1 MLPDLRFTWK
11 TNLPQ
16 TKIQI
21 ASDPGFTRIIVNE
34 PVRSNS
40 FRSPALTAGT
50 YYWRIASDSAQTPP
64 RRFTVSA
71 FNQQSPAAVPPVG
84 LSAVPAPAIATPSVF
99 IPPEPEPAAP
109 LPTPVA
115 AVVPPPAPEPPVAA
129 PVPEPSPPPV
139 VSTPVPVAAAVP
151 EPVVAPEDRILPAA
165 LNRWPDDYT
174 IGPSDLRMNRNILFS
189 WDPVPGAEGY
199 IITLFQEESGGNRE
213 IKRIGPVTET
223 YYVFDELSLL
233 DTGNFIWQLEA
244 VSSTGRRDEETAEEE
259 EPEEIQ
265 RGVIGESRFT
275 VQFDPPAA
283 PELKP
288 PGVMYGR

>member
-21 ASDPGFTRIIVNE
+21 AADPGFSRIVVNE
-34 PVRSNS
+34 QVRSNS
-40 FRSPALTAGT
+40 FRGPALTAGT

-71 FNQQSPAAVPPVG
+71 FTPQRPAPSSGTSSGTAVSVPPVSAPTPTPIVAPPVTVAPPPVPPPVVTPAPVRVEPRPAVPPVPV
-84 LSAVPAPAIATPSVF
+84 AVVPAPV
-99 IPPEPEPAAP
+99 
-109 LPTPVA
+109 
-115 AVVPPPAPEPPVAA
+115 VVPA
-129 PVPEPSPPPV
+129 
-139 VSTPVPVAAAVP
+139 
-151 EPVVAPEDRILPAA
+151 DRTLPAA
-165 LNRWPDDYT
+165 RNRWPDGYT

-213 IKRIGPVTET
+213 IRRVGPVTET
-223 YYVFDELSLL
+223 YYVFEELSLL

-244 VSSTGRRDEETAEEE
+244 VGSTGRRDEETVEEE
-259 EPEEIQ
+259 ELEEIQ

-275 VQFDPPAA
+275 VQFEPPAA